1 MLCYVN
7 GMEWYG
13 MVWHVCVC
21 VCVRVRLCFIFG
33 DKGREIERERERERG
48 AVAKFFDPGET
59 PSLDVDSTSRQ
70 KEKEGLEGPK

>member
-1 MLCYVN
+1 MFMICYVMLCYVN
-7 GMEWYG
+7 GMVWYG
-13 MVWHVCVC
+13 MYVC
-21 VCVRVRLCFIFG
+21 VRLCFIFG

-59 PSLDVDSTSRQ
+59 PSLAVDSTSRQ